1 MVRRIA
7 VMALVAACAGMFLP
21 RLHAAAPPTSY
32 RWIAELAASDPA
44 AKAVTVK
51 VAIPQHVAKTL
62 DRFKPGDQ
70 IVLVWD
76 MIPPKPPAPATTPAP
91 TPAPNAPPAADKA
104 AAKEPPPGMYTAP
117 LPVAL
122 KTETDVLLY
131 IDTAAAMK
139 AAKLDT
145 GYILPAEFVSGDP
158 KTVTV
163 KLKVSDQTLQAFSTI
178 QAGKRFRATSPLHQP
193 GDIAMITEVSAAP
206 AP

>member
-7 VMALVAACAGMFLP
+7 VIALAGACTGAFLAP

-44 AKAVTVK
+44 AKTVTVK
-51 VAIPQHVAKTL
+51 VGIPPHVAKSL

-76 MIPPKPPAPATTPAP
+76 MIPPKPPAPPPASTPA
-91 TPAPNAPPAADKA
+91 AGGKDEKQPPS
-104 AAKEPPPGMYTAP
+104 GMYTAP

-122 KTETDVLLY
+122 KTETDAVLY

-145 GYILPAEFVSGDP
+145 GYILPAEFVSGDA
-158 KTVTV
+158 KAVTV
-163 KLKVSDQTLQAFSTI
+163 KLKVSDQALQGFGAI

-193 GDIAMITEVSAAP
+193 GDTAMISEVAAAP